1 MNPTV
6 TNNSLLTNPQAIP
19 LHCITEILAGS
30 VLIVAP
36 HPDDETL
43 GCGGAITLLRSLG
56 KTVNVLV
63 MSDGTQ
69 SHPNSRQCPA
79 LALKNLRE
87 AETRCAMATLG
98 VEDSHITFFQLPDG
112 AIPQVGSPSFEAAV
126 FQCHSHLVVARPNI
140 IFVPWRLDPHPD
152 HRATWQIVRA
162 AIDQAALGSRVL
174 EYPIWDWDSA
184 QRQLSPQ
191 GAIQAWRLDI
201 TAVVEVKQ
209 QAIAAY
215 RSQTT
220 DLINDDPAGFRLTP
234 QMLSNFA
241 QPWEVYLEET

>member
-6 TNNSLLTNPQAIP
+6 TNNSPLTNPQTLP
-19 LHCITEILAGS
+19 LYSITEILAES

-43 GCGGAITLLRSLG
+43 GCGGAVALLRSLG

-98 VEDSHITFFQLPDG
+98 VEDSHITFLQLPDG
-112 AIPQVGSPSFEAAV
+112 NVPQAGSPSFEAAV
-126 FQCHSHLVVARPNI
+126 FQCYSYLVAACPNT

-162 AIDQAALGSRVL
+162 ALDQAALGSRVL
-174 EYPIWDWDSA
+174 EYPIWDWDLA

-191 GAIQAWRLDI
+191 GATQAWRLDI
-201 TAVVEVKQ
+201 SAVVEVKQ

-241 QPWEVYLEET
+241 QSWEVYLEET

>member
-6 TNNSLLTNPQAIP
+6 TNNSLLTNPQALP
-19 LHCITEILAGS
+19 LYSITKILAES

-43 GCGGAITLLRSLG
+43 GCGGAIAMLRSLG

-63 MSDGTQ
+63 ISDGTQ
-69 SHPNSRQCPA
+69 SHPNSHQYPA

-87 AETRCAMATLG
+87 AETRCAMTTLG
-98 VEDSHITFFQLPDG
+98 VKNSYITFLQLPDG

-126 FQCHSHLVVARPNI
+126 FQCHSYLVAVRPNM

-152 HRATWQIVRA
+152 HRATWQVVRA
-162 AIDQAALGSRVL
+162 ALAQAALGSRVI
-174 EYPIWDWDSA
+174 EYPIWDWDLT

-191 GAIQAWRLDI
+191 GATQAWRLNI
-201 TAVVEVKQ
+201 STVVAVKQ
-209 QAIAAY
+209 QAITAY

-241 QPWEVYLEET
+241 QPWEIYLEET